1 MVIQT
6 HNPSNQLSVI
16 DR

>member
-6 HNPSNQLSVI
+6 HNPRNQLSVI